1 MSNFFKSPFYF
12 LFCASLGFSAWVFSF
27 ESELN
32 QKDYFSKQTTGEV
45 NMSSQ
50 SVPQVDDDGRLIQ
63 FDEYGHAIPNETVQA
78 ELNAISDEE
87 LLKELELSPEEWE
100 QKTDTPYSTSPA
112 EVEQYE
118 NMLSAS
124 YGELNMNDFYLPIAA
139 EAPKIQY
146 EDEKKCTAAKLAVE
160 AVITKSP
167 SVSELIKEKTS
178 DDSYIPRK
186 CLVHVMNQFNLSS
199 YNMGKCPKGLNSMPQ
214 RGGSKPCVS
223 KSLANLTYN
232 SYVDVTSCL
241 GVNPKSLI
249 PKLSNESGM
258 LINTYGSGMDAGVGQ
273 LTGIAI
279 EETNKYYDGYMKEI
293 EESAKTNQA
302 CARLLKYK
310 PLLAKVSHLPEKRCG
325 LIAPP
330 ENPLKNILYMA
341 MLNRMNTSLTRK
353 KFENNDIES
362 KLVKLGLSK
371 SSVSP
376 LIEAIALASYN
387 AGPATAFNALNEY
400 LDKRIK
406 FGKKLTPADFDFH
419 SPKTEKDLDG
429 KEKSVVKIARSY
441 VNSPFIKKGGDP
453 DLKMKLLKA
462 KALPGK
468 IRSAHLLTFP
478 EFMIYSQNNF
488 DETQKIVSKNYH
500 TIGAPGYLSFLA
512 EKDQAL
518 RDTFAET
525 SGGANFC
532 SNPNFLKIK

>member
-12 LFCASLGFSAWVFSF
+12 LFWAGIGFSAWVFSF

-32 QKDYFSKQTTGEV
+32 TQFSKNRVIQSDLSSHASAQSNQTNRIV
-45 NMSSQ
+45 
-50 SVPQVDDDGRLIQ
+50 LY
-63 FDEYGHAIPNETVQA
+63 DEYGNALPNELVQA
-78 ELNAISDEE
+78 ELNLVSDDE
-87 LLKELELSPEEWE
+87 LVKELELSPEQWE

-118 NMLSAS
+118 KMISES
-124 YGELNMNDFYLPIAA
+124 YGDLNFNEDFMQIAA
-139 EAPKIQY
+139 EAPQVQY
-146 EDEKKCTAAKLAVE
+146 EDEKSCSAAKLAVE

-167 SVSELIKEKTS
+167 SISDLIKEKTS
-178 DDSYIPRK
+178 DDNYISRK
-186 CLVHVMNQFNLSS
+186 CLVHVMNKFNLSS
-199 YNMGKCPKGLNSMPQ
+199 YNMGKCPKGLNSAPQ

-223 KSLANLTYN
+223 KALVNLTYN
-232 SYVDVTSCL
+232 SYVDVTACL
-241 GVNPKSLI
+241 NINPKSLI

-279 EETNKYYDGYMKEI
+279 EETNKYYDIYMKEI
-293 EESAKTNQA
+293 EESAKTNPA

-310 PLLAKVSHLPEKRCG
+310 PLLAKVSQLPEKRCG

-330 ENPLKNILYMA
+330 ENPLKNILYMG
-341 MLNRMNTSLTRK
+341 MLNRLNTSVIRK
-353 KFENNDIES
+353 KFENNEIEL
-362 KLVKLGLSK
+362 KIVKLGLNK
-371 SSVSP
+371 SNVGP
-376 LIEAIALASYN
+376 LLEAIALAGYN

-406 FGKKLTPADFDFH
+406 FGKKLSPADFDFH
-419 SPKTEKDLDG
+419 NPKTEKDLDG
-429 KEKSVVKIARSY
+429 QEKSVTKIARSY
-441 VNSPFIKKGGDP
+441 VNSPFIRKGGDP

-488 DETQKIVSKNYH
+488 DENQKTVTKNYH

-512 EKDQAL
+512 EKDKAL
-518 RDTFAET
+518 RESFAET

>member
-1 MSNFFKSPFYF
+1 MSNFFRSPFYF

-32 QKDYFSKQTTGEV
+32 YKDYFSKKSTGEV

-50 SVPQVDDDGRLIQ
+50 SVPQVGDDGRLVQ
-63 FDEYGHAIPNETVQA
+63 FDEYGQAIPNDVVQA
-78 ELNAISDEE
+78 ELNSISDDE

-112 EVEQYE
+112 EVEHYE
-118 NMLSAS
+118 KMLSES
-124 YGELNMNDFYLPIAA
+124 YGDLNMNDFYLPIAA
-139 EAPKIQY
+139 EAPQVQY
-146 EDEKKCTAAKLAVE
+146 EDEKKCAVAKLAVE
-160 AVITKSP
+160 NVITKSP
-167 SVSELIKEKTS
+167 SVAELIKEKIS
-178 DDSYIPRK
+178 DDAYFPRK
-186 CLVHVMNQFNLSS
+186 CLVHVMNKFNLSAF
-199 YNMGKCPKGLNSMPQ
+199 NMAKCPKGLNSAPQ

-223 KSLANLTYN
+223 KALSNLTYN
-232 SYVDVTSCL
+232 SYVDVTSCF
-241 GVNPKSLI
+241 GVNPKNLI

-293 EESAKTNQA
+293 EENAKTNQA

-330 ENPLKNILYMA
+330 ENPLKNIVYMA
-341 MLNRMNTSLTRK
+341 MLNRMNTNLIRK
-353 KFENNDIES
+353 KFENNDIQS
-362 KLVKLGLSK
+362 KLVKLGLNK
-371 SSVSP
+371 SSVNP

-387 AGPATAFNALNEY
+387 SGPATAFNALSEY

-419 SPKTEKDLDG
+419 NPKTEKDLDG
-429 KEKSVVKIARSY
+429 KEKTVVKIARSY

-453 DLKMKLLKA
+453 DVKIKLLKA